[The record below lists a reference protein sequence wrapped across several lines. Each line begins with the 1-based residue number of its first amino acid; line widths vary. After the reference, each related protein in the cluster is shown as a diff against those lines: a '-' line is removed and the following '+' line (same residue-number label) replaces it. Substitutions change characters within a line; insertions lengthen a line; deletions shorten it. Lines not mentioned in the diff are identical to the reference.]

1 MKCQLEKK
9 PVADTSNTIVSS
21 HRLLVIDGSL
31 SVPSAQ
37 IDENGSMLKVRNLL
51 SLARRQPDM
60 PASKG

>member
-31 SVPSAQ
+31 SVTSAQ